1 MVKKLRE
8 IKLSMQALV
17 PSLGVDRD
25 KDEEIIIS
33 LTSFPARFSRL
44 HIVIEAL
51 LRQSFKPSRVC
62 LWVGYDDYDLL
73 PKTVTRLKRRGVEII
88 ACEDTRSFK
97 KIIPCLQANPG
108 SIIVTADDDVLYPP
122 DWLENLIK
130 ASKENP
136 GQIICH
142 RARYI
147 NFSPKGELAPYA
159 YWQNLSR
166 PLSSFLVF
174 PVGVGGVLYPV
185 GSLCESVLDSAKF
198 LKLCPYAD
206 DIWLKVMSLRRG
218 TRCYFTGHY
227 KKNFKELAGSQVE
240 SLKEFNVS
248 GRNDRQMDFMNSEYK
263 VIELLKELD

>member
-1 MVKKLRE
+1 MAKKLRE
-8 IKLSMQALV
+8 IKLSMLALA
-17 PSLGVDRD
+17 PSLGVGCDS
-25 KDEEIIIS
+25 DEEIIIS

-44 HIVIEAL
+44 HIVLEAL

-62 LWVGYDDYDLL
+62 LWIGCDDYDLL
-73 PKTVTRLKRRGVEII
+73 PTAVTRLKRRGVEII

-97 KIIPCLQANPG
+97 KIIPCLRANPG
-108 SIIVTADDDVLYPP
+108 SIVVTADDDVLYPS
-122 DWLENLIK
+122 DWLENLVK
-130 ASKENP
+130 ASKANP

-147 NFSPKGELAPYA
+147 NFSPKGTFAPYM

-185 GSLCESVLDSAKF
+185 GSLCDSVFDSEKF

-206 DIWLKVMSLRRG
+206 DVWLKVMSLRRG
-218 TRCYFTGHY
+218 TRCYFTGCY

-240 SLKEFNVS
+240 SLKEHNVS
-248 GRNDRQMDFMNSEYK
+248 GRNDQQMDLMNSEYK
-263 VIELLKELD
+263 VVELLKELD